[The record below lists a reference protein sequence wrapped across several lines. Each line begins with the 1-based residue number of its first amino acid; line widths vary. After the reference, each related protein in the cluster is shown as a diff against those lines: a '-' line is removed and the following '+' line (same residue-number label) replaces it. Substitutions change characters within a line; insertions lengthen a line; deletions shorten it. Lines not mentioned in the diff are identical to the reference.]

1 MKLHMKWFSVLS
13 QHLSC
18 KYGQAYLTVCENAC
32 VYEGAPP
39 AFYLINYNLNYDSIV
54 WTAAKLSYL
63 TGTNHLLENQPLL
76 TVMNN
81 QPSF

>member
-1 MKLHMKWFSVLS
+1 MHVCMKVP
-13 QHLSC
+13 
-18 KYGQAYLTVCENAC
+18 
-32 VYEGAPP
+32 PP